1 MERDTINK
9 SSWEKQSFFSCG
21 STNCD
26 FSHWVNRTITHTN
39 IYLLY
44 PFPHFQFTTQ
54 LLHTSS
60 NSAMIFFF
68 IFHLTYLMQPPKI
81 GSRKKKSV
89 NARPLIPLCLGPFS
103 SLPCHINCYIL
114 ARPEPKSEIIS
125 LALTYWETFS
135 SINGSIHNMK
145 SYCCSQLYWLT
156 DDYFCIT
163 LLVLYVLL

>member
-1 MERDTINK
+1 MILAIELIVQLLIQTFIYCIPFHI
-9 SSWEKQSFFSCG
+9 SSLLRNFYILAATVPWYFFS
-21 STNCD
+21 
-26 FSHWVNRTITHTN
+26 
-39 IYLLY
+39 Y
-44 PFPHFQFTTQ
+44 
-54 LLHTSS
+54 
-60 NSAMIFFF
+60 F
-68 IFHLTYLMQPPKI
+68 ILCTYLMQPPKI